1 MRIKLTLFSDDVIK
15 LDFQYPLLLRALIY
29 HLLPDDFAQFLHD
42 TGYAYEKRSFKLF
55 TFSRIFGRRVQGAR
69 KTNYP
74 LVFEPQIHFYL
85 SSPVNEILEYVA
97 NESLK
102 RDNLRLGTNRVIL
115 KAIEVEN
122 PQIFTEK
129 VKIRMLSPMTIRS
142 TVTTAE
148 GKKKSYY
155 YHPLESE
162 FSELMRRNLEKK
174 YQLVYHQKLQGHLQ
188 IIPRGR
194 NKERILKGDRNFII
208 KAWDGYYE
216 LEGTPELIQLSY
228 DTGLGEKNSL
238 GLGMWEKVGE

>member
-1 MRIKLTLFSDDVIK
+1 MRIKLTLFSDNLIK

-42 TGYAYEKRSFKLF
+42 TGYSYEKRNFKLF
-55 TFSRIFGRRVQGAR
+55 TFSRIFGHRHRALR
-69 KTNYP
+69 EPNFP

-102 RDNLRLGTNRVIL
+102 RGGLRLGSNRVFL

-122 PQIFTEK
+122 PQIFSEK
-129 VKIRMLSPMTIRS
+129 VRIRMLSPMAIRS

-155 YHPLESE
+155 YHPQENE

-174 YQLVYHQKLQGHLQ
+174 YHLVYRQALEGHLK
-188 IIPRGR
+188 ITPCGR

-208 KAWDGYYE
+208 KAWDGYFE

-238 GLGMWEKVGE
+238 GLGMWEKVEK